1 METRHLEA
9 FSAVMSSGSITG
21 AARLLARSQPAV
33 TRLIQELE
41 AEIGHP
47 LFQRHGPRVTPTEHG
62 FGLRGD
68 VERALAGLRQVGE
81 RARQIAS
88 RELPALEVAAT
99 SALALGLLPP
109 ALAHLEQGLGPS
121 PLQLRTSVPEQVLQA
136 VLGGEV
142 DLGLCSLPLEHRGLQ
157 VHWIGQLPCV
167 AVLPADD
174 ELARLAVVPLQALGQ
189 RRLITMGNPYRLRHR
204 LEHALGATQQPA
216 LIETNASASA
226 LALVQAGLGVAVL
239 EPLTPH
245 GLQSAAVAVRPL
257 DTEVPFFFGVI
268 TLPTRPVAPA
278 QQQRTEAL
286 VQALLEQARRLPG
299 FQEHP
304 PSAHAHLLETDHGL
318 PARASASTPVSF

>member
-142 DLGLCSLPLEHRGLQ
+142 DLGLCSLPLE
-157 VHWIGQLPCV
+157 
-167 AVLPADD
+167 
-174 ELARLAVVPLQALGQ
+174 Q
-189 RRLITMGNPYRLRHR
+189 RRLITMGIPYRLRHR
-204 LEHALGATQQPA
+204 LEHALGPTQQPA

-245 GLQSAAVAVRPL
+245 GLQSTGVAVRPL

-286 VQALLEQARRLPG
+286 VQALLEQARQLPG

-304 PSAHAHLLETDHGL
+304 PSAHAHLLDADHGL
-318 PARASASTPVSF
+318 PARASASIPVSF

>member
-174 ELARLAVVPLQALGQ
+174 ELARLAVVPLQALG
-189 RRLITMGNPYRLRHR
+189 RHR
-204 LEHALGATQQPA
+204 LEHALGPTQQPA

-245 GLQSAAVAVRPL
+245 GLQSTGVAVRPL

-286 VQALLEQARRLPG
+286 VQALLEQARQLPG

-304 PSAHAHLLETDHGL
+304 PSAHAHLLDADHGL
-318 PARASASTPVSF
+318 PARASASIPVSF

>member
-121 PLQLRTSVPEQVLQA
+121 PLQLRTSVP
-136 VLGGEV
+136 
-142 DLGLCSLPLEHRGLQ
+142 LEHRGLQ

-204 LEHALGATQQPA
+204 LEHALGPTQQPA

-245 GLQSAAVAVRPL
+245 GLQSTGVAVRPL

-286 VQALLEQARRLPG
+286 VQALLEQARQLPG

-304 PSAHAHLLETDHGL
+304 PSAHAHLLDADHGL
-318 PARASASTPVSF
+318 PARASASIPVSF

>member
-174 ELARLAVVPLQALGQ
+174 ELARLAVVPLQALV
-189 RRLITMGNPYRLRHR
+189 
-204 LEHALGATQQPA
+204 QP
-216 LIETNASASA
+216 
-226 LALVQAGLGVAVL
+226 GLGVAVL

-245 GLQSAAVAVRPL
+245 GLQSTGVAVRPL

-286 VQALLEQARRLPG
+286 VQALLEQARQLPG

-304 PSAHAHLLETDHGL
+304 PSAHAHLLDADHGL
-318 PARASASTPVSF
+318 PARASASIPVSF

>member
-1 METRHLEA
+1 VRNC
-9 FSAVMSSGSITG
+9 
-21 AARLLARSQPAV
+21 
-33 TRLIQELE
+33 
-41 AEIGHP
+41 
-47 LFQRHGPRVTPTEHG
+47 
-62 FGLRGD
+62 RG
-68 VERALAGLRQVGE
+68 
-81 RARQIAS
+81 
-88 RELPALEVAAT
+88 
-99 SALALGLLPP
+99 
-109 ALAHLEQGLGPS
+109 
-121 PLQLRTSVPEQVLQA
+121 
-136 VLGGEV
+136 LGGEV
-142 DLGLCSLPLEHRGLQ
+142 DRGLCSLPLEHRGLQ

-204 LEHALGATQQPA
+204 LEHALGPTQQPA

-245 GLQSAAVAVRPL
+245 GLQSTGVAVRPL

-286 VQALLEQARRLPG
+286 VQALLEQARQLPG

-304 PSAHAHLLETDHGL
+304 PSAHAHLLDADHGL
-318 PARASASTPVSF
+318 PTRASASIPVSF

>member
-68 VERALAGLRQVGE
+68 VERALA
-81 RARQIAS
+81 
-88 RELPALEVAAT
+88 VAAT

-109 ALAHLEQGLGPS
+109 ALAHLEQVLGPS

-204 LEHALGATQQPA
+204 LEHALGPTQQPA

-245 GLQSAAVAVRPL
+245 GLQSTGVAVRPL

-286 VQALLEQARRLPG
+286 VQALLEQARQLPG

-304 PSAHAHLLETDHGL
+304 PSAHAHLLDADHGL
-318 PARASASTPVSF
+318 PARASASIPVSF